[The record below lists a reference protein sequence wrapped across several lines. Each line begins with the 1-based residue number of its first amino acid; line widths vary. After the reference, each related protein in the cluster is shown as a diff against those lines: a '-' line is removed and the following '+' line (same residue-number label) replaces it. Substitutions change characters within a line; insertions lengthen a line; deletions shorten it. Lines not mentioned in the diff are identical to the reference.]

1 MKVNLIWYYTIIT
14 CNENND
20 SLMTYDGYNNM
31 GYIDLRDTSCRD
43 KKYRQ
48 DEGLNRVVTYT
59 VNG

>member
-1 MKVNLIWYYTIIT
+1 
-14 CNENND
+14 
-20 SLMTYDGYNNM
+20 MTYDGYNNM